1 MTTRARTEQQKKED
15 VISEP
20 AVAMLKAMLEDHRSS
35 LSAEINASITRL
47 ESKLD
52 NIQSAINDHDQRLSS
67 LEDAA
72 TDTRKDMHDME
83 VKLAAVMDDNAKLK
97 AKLVDLESRSRRNNI
112 RIVGVPEDVE
122 GPRPTAFFSEMLLE
136 VFGKDI
142 LKTAPDLDRA
152 HRALA
157 AKPGPAA
164 KPRAVVVCFHN
175 FQTRELVVRKARELR
190 GKLRYKDSPLHI
202 FEDYCPEVLEQRSR
216 LSWSYERTVQSGP
229 QACSPLPGK
238 IVYCDQRG

>member
-52 NIQSAINDHDQRLSS
+52 KIQSAINDHDQRLSS

-202 FEDYCPEVLEQRSR
+202 FEDYCPEVLEQRSAYR
-216 LSWSYERTVQSGP
+216 GVMKELYNLGLKPALRF
-229 QACSPLPGK
+229 PGK

>member
-1 MTTRARTEQQKKED
+1 
-15 VISEP
+15 
-20 AVAMLKAMLEDHRSS
+20 MLKAMLEDHRSS

-72 TDTRKDMHDME
+72 TDTQ
-83 VKLAAVMDDNAKLK
+83 AAATTSVLW
-97 AKLVDLESRSRRNNI
+97 
-112 RIVGVPEDVE
+112 GVPEDVE

-202 FEDYCPEVLEQRSR
+202 FEDYCPEVLEQRSAYR
-216 LSWSYERTVQSGP
+216 GVMKELYNLGLKPALRF
-229 QACSPLPGK
+229 PGK
-238 IVYCDQRG
+238 IVYCDHEGNWKRLTSPEDARSYISSHQSAS